1 MTISIPQLN
10 YIYNIYHTF
19 VRLKI
24 LSTISCNIDGRNVAY
39 WTYGTY
45 PNIGCG
51 YKRSPKLKK
60 GIKFGCKRPM
70 T

>member
-1 MTISIPQLN
+1 M
-10 YIYNIYHTF
+10 
-19 VRLKI
+19 KI
-24 LSTISCNIDGRNVAY
+24 LSTISCNINGRNVAY
-39 WTYGTY
+39 WTYGAY

-51 YKRSPKLKK
+51 YKRSPKLTK